1 MFSTKM
7 LPRFIVGSEILI
19 HKSVIETNL
28 LNSLLLMITGDIVG
42 VCDSGSGQQCATG
55 VVKYVSQKNIQIV
68 LDDDADEL
76 DSLSD
81 DTQLRLNK
89 LANDVSLRYAVVH
102 VIRNFQFYVNF
113 NLFVSLIFLLL
124 YRKVCISY
132 LLQGY
137 GLRNKPY

>member
-1 MFSTKM
+1 M
-7 LPRFIVGSEILI
+7 LPRFIVSSDILI
-19 HKSVIETNL
+19 YKSVIETNL

-102 VIRNFQFYVNF
+102 VIRNFQFYVNI

>member
-7 LPRFIVGSEILI
+7 LPRFIVSSEILI

>member
-7 LPRFIVGSEILI
+7 LPRFIVSSDILI

>member
-1 MFSTKM
+1 M
-7 LPRFIVGSEILI
+7 LPRFIVSSEILI

-76 DSLSD
+76 DSLSN

-102 VIRNFQFYVNF
+102 VIRDFQFYVNF

>member
-7 LPRFIVGSEILI
+7 LPRFIVSSEILI

-102 VIRNFQFYVNF
+102 MIRDFQFYVNF

>member
-7 LPRFIVGSEILI
+7 LPRFIVSSEILI

-102 VIRNFQFYVNF
+102 MIRDFQCYVNF
-113 NLFVSLIFLLL
+113 NLFVSLIYLLL
-124 YRKVCISY
+124 YRKVCLSY